1 MLILTLTSDLVSS
14 ASTSSLQGGLTCQS
28 LQAALTT
35 VTRPALLFGLGY
47 HGAAPQ
53 WVRPLPCA
61 CPAATRSSRS
71 LLEATACTCPDSRP
85 KPPLQRVT
93 NNPGNRNTLTLFSF
107 FKHTKMPSGSQEM
120 TTSHLEMKK
129 HIGNFEP
136 VCRALWTY
144 LKINLYAEC
153 NRNKPPV
160 PWQKTK
166 YRLPVHTRQCNNAQ
180 DVKTEVSYQ
189 IPGSHLTTQ
198 NLGIFPNKE
207 LHSTKLSV

>member
-1 MLILTLTSDLVSS
+1 MS
-14 ASTSSLQGGLTCQS
+14 ASCCELT
-28 LQAALTT
+28 LTT

-53 WVRPLPCA
+53 WARPLPHA
-61 CPAATRSSRS
+61 RPAATRSSCS
-71 LLEATACTCPDSRP
+71 LLEATACTRPDPRP

-93 NNPGNRNTLTLFSF
+93 NNLGNRNTLTLFSF

-129 HIGNFEP
+129 HKGTFEP

-153 NRNKPPV
+153 NRNTTPV
-160 PWQKTK
+160 SWQKTK

-180 DVKTEVSYQ
+180 DVKLKLATKFQVAILQHRIWASSFPTRSY
-189 IPGSHLTTQ
+189 TAQ
-198 NLGIFPNKE
+198 NYW
-207 LHSTKLSV
+207 S